1 MKKEVR
7 IFSKIYSWKPLIT
20 RSTICW
26 RSVLRV
32 IVVLAKQFFWLC
44 GDRWGLNSVYLR
56 IAFGA
61 WPPTTY
67 ITFGNPMGVLGR
79 VLGDWTD
86 ERCSFVSKWY
96 FMASIKKSLHMLLFL
111 TNISVS
117 TRLTRYSRD
126 RRGSRT
132 CSISWAKQSC
142 RCSGSWF
149 THVTTASNT
158 YKEIR
163 DIKETFGRFFP
174 LGTQALASEQKPKF
188 DLIGCD
194 F

>member
-1 MKKEVR
+1 
-7 IFSKIYSWKPLIT
+7 
-20 RSTICW
+20 
-26 RSVLRV
+26 
-32 IVVLAKQFFWLC
+32 
-44 GDRWGLNSVYLR
+44 
-56 IAFGA
+56 
-61 WPPTTY
+61 
-67 ITFGNPMGVLGR
+67 MGVLGR

-163 DIKETFGRFFP
+163 AIKETSGSFFSLGYSGSP
-174 LGTQALASEQKPKF
+174 LRTKTKIWLNWLFFLVSSIGQFRILTVGLDQAWN
-188 DLIGCD
+188 GG
-194 F
+194 